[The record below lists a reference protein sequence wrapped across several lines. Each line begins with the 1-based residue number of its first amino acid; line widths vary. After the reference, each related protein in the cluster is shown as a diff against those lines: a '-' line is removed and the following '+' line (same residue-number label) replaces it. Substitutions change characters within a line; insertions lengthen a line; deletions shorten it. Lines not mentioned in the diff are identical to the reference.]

1 MGRAA
6 GLSRLIP
13 PGSLLRERSFGLF
26 WGAHAISEAGS
37 RITSVV
43 APILVYQL
51 TGSALSTGV
60 LAALQAVPYLLFGL
74 LAGAIAD
81 RADRRRI
88 MVGCNIL
95 QTVVLATVPLAAA
108 AGVLGVEQVFVVAIV
123 SATLFVWFD
132 AANFGALP
140 LIAGRDRL
148 VEANAAVSGAS
159 SLIAVV
165 GPAVA
170 GVLAA
175 TIGPAYAIGIDA
187 VSYGLSAIALL
198 LVRAPFSTRHLDP
211 AERRAARPPPARRRT
226 RRAPLSLGTPTR
238 PHADAARLR
247 HQLHRRCRDRA
258 DRRLRR
264 CRLSACRT
272 PARGSASSSRPPRS
286 AASASSLL
294 LPALNRRFATGS
306 ITLGGLTAAVVAVAA
321 LALVTNFA
329 ASLVFFFFWGAAQT
343 LVIINAISLRQQVA
357 PDHLQ
362 SRVNVSARMIAW
374 GGMPFGAAVGGALAQ
389 VTSIETTYLVMA
401 LGVGISA
408 AIGWFSPLRFARADS
423 SVVSGDPSAHGRGQR
438 EQSDVVRHARAGVE
452 DALGAR
458 RTVGADDGALAV
470 LGVLGDPPEPALAGL
485 GLAAALLALQHDES
499 IAERPAAMRQR
510 SPSSGVQSHTFGES

>member
-1 MGRAA
+1 MGRSA

-51 TGSALSTGV
+51 TGSAFSTGV

-88 MVGCNIL
+88 MVGCNVL
-95 QTVVLATVPLAAA
+95 QTFVLATVPLAAA

-140 LIAGRDRL
+140 LIAGRHRL

-175 TIGPAYAIGIDA
+175 TIGPAYAIGLDA
-187 VSYGLSAIALL
+187 ASYGLSAIALL

-211 AERRAARPPPARRRT
+211 ASVE
-226 RRAPLSLGTPTR
+226 PLV
-238 PHADAARLR
+238 
-247 HQLHRRCRDRA
+247 
-258 DRRLRR
+258 RRLLDDVREGLR
-264 CRLSACRT
+264 FLWGHRLVRT
-272 PARGSASSSRPPRS
+272 LTLLGFGISFTGGAVTGLTVVYGVQALGLPDSGAGIGLLFS
-286 AASASSLL
+286 AAALGSLASSLL

-321 LALVTNFA
+321 LALVTNFVT
-329 ASLVFFFFWGAAQT
+329 SLVFFFAWGAAQT

-389 VTSIETTYLVMA
+389 VTSIEATYLVMA

-423 SVVSGDPSAHGRGQR
+423 SVVSGDPAAHGRGQANS
-438 EQSDVVRHARAGVE
+438 Q
-452 DALGAR
+452 
-458 RTVGADDGALAV
+458 T
-470 LGVLGDPPEPALAGL
+470 
-485 GLAAALLALQHDES
+485 
-499 IAERPAAMRQR
+499 
-510 SPSSGVQSHTFGES
+510 

>member
-6 GLSRLIP
+6 ALSRLIP
-13 PGSLLRERSFGLF
+13 PGSLLRDRSFGLF

-51 TGSALSTGV
+51 TGSALGTGV

-88 MVGCNIL
+88 MVGCNLL
-95 QTVVLATVPLAAA
+95 QTAILATVPLAAA
-108 AGVLGVEQVFVVAIV
+108 ADVLSVEQVFVVAIL

-175 TIGPAYAIGIDA
+175 TIGPAYAIGLDA

-198 LVRAPFSTRHLDP
+198 LIRTPFSTRHLDP
-211 AERRAARPPPARRRT
+211 ASVEPVV
-226 RRAPLSLGTPTR
+226 
-238 PHADAARLR
+238 
-247 HQLHRRCRDRA
+247 
-258 DRRLRR
+258 RRLVADVREGLR
-264 CRLSACRT
+264 FLWGHRLVRT
-272 PARGSASSSRPPRS
+272 LTLLGFGVSFTGGAVTGLTVVYGVQALGLPDSGAGIGLLFS
-286 AASASSLL
+286 AAALGSLASSLL
-294 LPALNRRFATGS
+294 LPLLNRRFATGS

-321 LALVTNFA
+321 LALVTTFIA
-329 ASLVFFFFWGAAQT
+329 ALVFFFAWGAAQT

-389 VTSIETTYLVMA
+389 VTSIEVTYLVMA

-423 SVVSGDPSAHGRGQR
+423 GTVSVDPVSGDPSAHGRGQTNS
-438 EQSDVVRHARAGVE
+438 Q
-452 DALGAR
+452 
-458 RTVGADDGALAV
+458 
-470 LGVLGDPPEPALAGL
+470 
-485 GLAAALLALQHDES
+485 
-499 IAERPAAMRQR
+499 M
-510 SPSSGVQSHTFGES
+510 

>member
-6 GLSRLIP
+6 RLSGLIP

-26 WGAHAISEAGS
+26 WGAHAISETGS

-51 TGSALSTGV
+51 TGSALGTGV

-74 LAGAIAD
+74 FAGAIAD
-81 RADRRRI
+81 RADRRRV
-88 MVGCNIL
+88 MVGCNVL
-95 QTVVLATVPLAAA
+95 QTIVLATVPLAAA
-108 AGVLGVEQVFVVAIV
+108 VGVLEVEQVFVVAIV

-140 LIAGRDRL
+140 LIAGRNRL

-187 VSYGLSAIALL
+187 ASYGLSAVALL

-211 AERRAARPPPARRRT
+211 ASVEPVV
-226 RRAPLSLGTPTR
+226 
-238 PHADAARLR
+238 
-247 HQLHRRCRDRA
+247 
-258 DRRLRR
+258 RRLLADVREGLR
-264 CRLSACRT
+264 FLWGHRLVRTLTLLGFGVSFTGGAVTGLTVVYGVQALGLPDSGAGIGLLFSA
-272 PARGSASSSRPPRS
+272 AALGSLASSV
-286 AASASSLL
+286 L

-306 ITLGGLTAAVVAVAA
+306 ITLGGLTAAVVAVTA

-329 ASLVFFFFWGAAQT
+329 AALVFFCAWGAAQT

-389 VTSIETTYLVMA
+389 VTSIEATYLVMA

-423 SVVSGDPSAHGRGQR
+423 RLESGDPSAHGRGQANS
-438 EQSDVVRHARAGVE
+438 Q
-452 DALGAR
+452 
-458 RTVGADDGALAV
+458 T
-470 LGVLGDPPEPALAGL
+470 
-485 GLAAALLALQHDES
+485 
-499 IAERPAAMRQR
+499 
-510 SPSSGVQSHTFGES
+510 